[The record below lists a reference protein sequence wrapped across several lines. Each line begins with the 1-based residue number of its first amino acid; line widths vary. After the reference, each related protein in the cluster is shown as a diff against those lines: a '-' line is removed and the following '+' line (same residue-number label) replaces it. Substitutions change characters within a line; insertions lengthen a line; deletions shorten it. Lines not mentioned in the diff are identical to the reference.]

1 MRKML
6 VAVALLGG
14 AVAPLTAQGGGGM
27 GGGRGFAPPPNHWMT
42 MDSVG
47 SALGLTAAEMTA
59 IQPQYDSINGILKR
73 SAAMRDS
80 IRASM
85 QGGGDPRAAMAAAR
99 PMMQS
104 LQDQEDA
111 LIKEIHGKISAAAAA
126 KLDAAPPPRVMR
138 QRPAGGMGGGPGR

>member
-14 AVAPLTAQGGGGM
+14 AVMPLAAQGGGGM

-47 SALGLTAAEMTA
+47 TALGLTAAEKTA
-59 IQPQYDSINGILKR
+59 IQPQYDSINAILKR
-73 SAAMRDS
+73 AQTLRDS
-80 IRASM
+80 LRASM
-85 QGGGDPRAAMAAAR
+85 APGGDMRSAFAAAR
-99 PMMQS
+99 AIMQP

-111 LIKEIHGKISAAAAA
+111 LLKEIHGKISAAAAT
-126 KLDAAPPPRVMR
+126 KLEAAPPPRVMR

>member
-14 AVAPLTAQGGGGM
+14 AVTPLAAQGGGGM
-27 GGGRGFAPPPNHWMT
+27 GGRGFAPPPNHWMT
-42 MDSVG
+42 MDSVAQ
-47 SALGLTAAEMTA
+47 ALSLTAAEKA
-59 IQPQYDSINGILKR
+59 AVQPQYDSINAILLR
-73 SAAMRDS
+73 AAALRDS
-80 IRASM
+80 LRASF
-85 QGGGDPRAAMAAAR
+85 QPGGDRQAAMAAMR
-99 PMMQS
+99 GVMQP

-111 LIKEIHGKISAAAAA
+111 LLKEIHGKISAAAAA

>member
-1 MRKML
+1 
-6 VAVALLGG
+6 
-14 AVAPLTAQGGGGM
+14 
-27 GGGRGFAPPPNHWMT
+27 MT

>member
-1 MRKML
+1 ML

-14 AVAPLTAQGGGGM
+14 AVMPLAAQGGGGM

-47 SALGLTAAEMTA
+47 TALGLTAAEKTA
-59 IQPQYDSINGILKR
+59 IQPQYDSINAILKR
-73 SAAMRDS
+73 AQTLRDS
-80 IRASM
+80 LRASM
-85 QGGGDPRAAMAAAR
+85 APGGDMRSAFAAAR
-99 PMMQS
+99 AIMQP

-111 LIKEIHGKISAAAAA
+111 LLKEIHGKISAAAAT
-126 KLDAAPPPRVMR
+126 KLEAAPPPRVMR